1 VAPWKSPGEKVP
13 CTDIRVLIEYAQ
25 EVGMGWI
32 RGATIEAT
40 VGELERVREIVLR
53 TGEVEFR

>member
-1 VAPWKSPGEKVP
+1 
-13 CTDIRVLIEYAQ
+13 
-25 EVGMGWI
+25 MGWI